1 MKLNAYI
8 YAHKPNDHAYESNI
22 YSHYAVLRLPGS
34 KEPALPRG
42 GLCGGH
48 SGRSAFFT
56 SAAKPTLLLLITVAA
71 YASTIN

>member
-42 GLCGGH
+42 LCGGH

-56 SAAKPTLLLLITVAA
+56 SARLVCCGLPF
-71 YASTIN
+71 ASAVGR